1 MLRLNVSKSINNNG
15 QKPKF
20 LRASFILQ
28 NLHYQN
34 LHTTSTPFKKS
45 KLNIGRLA
53 KLKQKATSRLNLLDE
68 VKSKKERFSSPKW
81 NEGGVESRIEN
92 KLPNSESENV
102 VHTPEP
108 VSSAL
113 SNEKLSEIRANQELK
128 HSLKPYNTSWPL
140 NQASA
145 PPKTHV
151 WRVVKDEKS
160 EKSEKSE
167 NLDSNSNHHKIISF
181 CIHNNSEINLPEA
194 TLESIIKQL
203 EPNSKPLSKNMNIAW
218 QDSISSV
225 TWHGLSAAKNEYV
238 SSYRQGVILPD
249 FLEKNG
255 KIYYFVIQPP
265 HFILPPVYIRPSAL
279 KFPIILGKFNPLPDW
294 KNQSVYQEK
303 VYPSM
308 LKGLNKTKSD
318 LISGNPKKT
327 KILRHFGLNCEEIET
342 TFELPNHNDK
352 RKHLPFPDDK
362 FLYANSM
369 DPESVS
375 KMNKE
380 TAIITT
386 IKQMVPIIEFDQTG
400 KNKSTNTN
408 KKSLTY
414 VQYDIS
420 VSENK
425 AKSFGLNKLNLY
437 SEDFTRKYHYKTSG
451 NIKSQRK
458 TRIATW
464 NVFSH
469 REYGYDFLL
478 GHCKFLVKDV
488 QKSNENNLQNE
499 SNILKRDWR
508 YRFDLSP
515 AVTEITKPV
524 LSPIYR
530 VPELIH
536 QCINL
541 DADIFCLQEADLEVL
556 AMYRH
561 VFEAKYSSVSHPR
574 REKCALMTFWK
585 TSAYE
590 ALEVKEIPLS
600 SGRNLGSSKI
610 MKWLSREKYFQIVG
624 ADDNFYNSS
633 VVVLKDKFNG
643 KVRIVVNVHA
653 LYSEPVMD
661 GLDRA
666 VTDSFLMRIYQVL
679 RILKEVDDLDKK
691 YRKLGIKV

>member
-1 MLRLNVSKSINNNG
+1 M
-15 QKPKF
+15 
-20 LRASFILQ
+20 
-28 NLHYQN
+28 
-34 LHTTSTPFKKS
+34 
-45 KLNIGRLA
+45 
-53 KLKQKATSRLNLLDE
+53 
-68 VKSKKERFSSPKW
+68 
-81 NEGGVESRIEN
+81 
-92 KLPNSESENV
+92 
-102 VHTPEP
+102 
-108 VSSAL
+108 
-113 SNEKLSEIRANQELK
+113 
-128 HSLKPYNTSWPL
+128 
-140 NQASA
+140 
-145 PPKTHV
+145 
-151 WRVVKDEKS
+151 
-160 EKSEKSE
+160 
-167 NLDSNSNHHKIISF
+167 
-181 CIHNNSEINLPEA
+181 
-194 TLESIIKQL
+194 
-203 EPNSKPLSKNMNIAW
+203 
-218 QDSISSV
+218 
-225 TWHGLSAAKNEYV
+225 
-238 SSYRQGVILPD
+238 
-249 FLEKNG
+249 
-255 KIYYFVIQPP
+255 
-265 HFILPPVYIRPSAL
+265 
-279 KFPIILGKFNPLPDW
+279 
-294 KNQSVYQEK
+294 
-303 VYPSM
+303 
-308 LKGLNKTKSD
+308 
-318 LISGNPKKT
+318 
-327 KILRHFGLNCEEIET
+327 NCEEIET

-451 NIKSQRK
+451 NTKSQRK

-691 YRKLGIKV
+691 YAPESIFIMGDFNTDMSSSLPKDPMKSLIQHGHYKLPANEHNKLATTTEIYSPSPRRFKLSGQKLKVSTRNNDVEKGQIDAIFYSLSEHRSMVEITDANWLTATSMIPSLHDPSDHIPQLIDITEQTETGVLHNNVNEFIGLKK